1 MKLVLASRSPA
12 RKKLMEQLK
21 IPFECCASDFH
32 EDMNVRKTPF
42 ALAKFLALGKAIVV
56 AAKFPDALIFGA
68 DTFVMNGNVKVG
80 KPVSHEDAIQIVSAM
95 SGKMIRVYTG
105 VAAVRTD
112 LHGRVMGK
120 KVRSVL
126 TKLRIKKMSPE
137 EIHRL
142 AFQKDVLEISGAFSI
157 EGEGGK
163 MVEKRE
169 GDYENVIGLP
179 MFVVREMLLDH
190 GLHDF

>member
-1 MKLVLASRSPA
+1 MQ
-12 RKKLMEQLK
+12 QLK
-21 IPFECCASDFH
+21 IPFECFASDFH
-32 EDMNVRKTPF
+32 EDMNAHQTPSV
-42 ALAKFLALGKAIVV
+42 LAKFLALGKAEAI
-56 AAKFPDALIFGA
+56 AGKFPDAVIFGA
-68 DTFVMNGNVKVG
+68 DTFVMNGRVKVG
-80 KPVSHEDAIQIVSAM
+80 KPVSHDDATEIVSNM

-105 VAAVRTD
+105 IAAVRTD
-112 LHGRVMGK
+112 AHGHVVK
-120 KVRSVL
+120 QKVRSVL
-126 TKLRIKKMSPE
+126 TKLWIKKMSPE

-179 MFVVREMLLDH
+179 MFVVREMFQEI
-190 GLHDF
+190 GF